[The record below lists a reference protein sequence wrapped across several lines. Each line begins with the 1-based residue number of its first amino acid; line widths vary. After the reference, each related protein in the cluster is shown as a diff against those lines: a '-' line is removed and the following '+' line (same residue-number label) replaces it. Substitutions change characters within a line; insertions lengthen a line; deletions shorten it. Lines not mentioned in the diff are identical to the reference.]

1 MVFYLVSLNCLTA
14 NMMTSRTP
22 LLAVVLVCLVFSDA
36 DAQFRER
43 GLTGRAFRP
52 RGIGSATSLDN
63 ASIGVLDAGA
73 RFRREN
79 RRRGMFV
86 GADAFEQ
93 QTFVGSVQGVTQPT
107 AAPPVTAIT
116 TATQGPSAVSINTQR
131 QPSTGNGIYDP
142 PLVVAFDVPRKP
154 VSEKSA
160 ALSDGLAQITALQGC
175 QISLS
180 VIGRNAILRGYVEAE
195 SQKWLAEQLLL
206 MEPGISQVRNQ
217 LLVSRAPQPEMLPPQ
232 PETLPPQPEALPRR
246 PSD

>member
-1 MVFYLVSLNCLTA
+1 
-14 NMMTSRTP
+14 
-22 LLAVVLVCLVFSDA
+22 
-36 DAQFRER
+36 
-43 GLTGRAFRP
+43 
-52 RGIGSATSLDN
+52 
-63 ASIGVLDAGA
+63 
-73 RFRREN
+73 
-79 RRRGMFV
+79 MFV

-154 VSEKSA
+154 VSEKSV

-232 PETLPPQPEALPRR
+232 PEALPRR